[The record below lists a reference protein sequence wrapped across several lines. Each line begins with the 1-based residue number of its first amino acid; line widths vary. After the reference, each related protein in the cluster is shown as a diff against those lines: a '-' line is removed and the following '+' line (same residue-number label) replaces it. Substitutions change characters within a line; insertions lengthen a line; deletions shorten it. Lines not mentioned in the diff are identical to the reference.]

1 MKFTSRV
8 TVTGMKASKGA
19 MENGTAY
26 DSTKVYVTTE
36 LDASKDQ
43 GAGSATAEY
52 NFNKSD
58 EFPKYKHLFVQGR
71 AIEADVDFEQ
81 VTNGK
86 STKMIVHAVRP
97 IAAVSAPASKG

>member
-19 MENGTAY
+19 MENGMAY

-36 LDASKDQ
+36 LDASKDM

-58 EFPKYKHLFVQGR
+58 EFPKYKHLFVNGR
-71 AIEADVDFEQ
+71 SIEADVDFEQ

-86 STKMIVHAVRP
+86 STKMIIHGIRP
-97 IAAVSAPASKG
+97 AAAVPALGTKA

>member
-1 MKFTSRV
+1 MKFTNRV

-26 DSTKVYVTTE
+26 DSTKVYVSTE
-36 LDASKDQ
+36 LDSSKDQ

-58 EFPKYKHLFVQGR
+58 EFPKYKHLFIEGR
-71 AIEADVDFEQ
+71 SIQADVDFEQ

-86 STKMIVHAVRP
+86 TTKMIVHAVRP
-97 IAAVSAPASKG
+97 ILAVPAAGVKA